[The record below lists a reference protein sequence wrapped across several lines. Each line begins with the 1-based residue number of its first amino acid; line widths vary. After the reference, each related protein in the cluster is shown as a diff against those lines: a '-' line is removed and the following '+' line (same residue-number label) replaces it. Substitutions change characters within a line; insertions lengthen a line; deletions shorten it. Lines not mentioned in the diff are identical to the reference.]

1 LIGSETE
8 TDKAKLQNFL
18 TLVDSIGAKLDIES
32 VEFGRFVD
40 LRSALE
46 EF

>member
-1 LIGSETE
+1 MIEGETE
-8 TDKAKLQNFL
+8 TDKAKLQNFVN
-18 TLVDSIGAKLDIES
+18 LVDSIGAKLDIES
-32 VEFGRFVD
+32 VEFGRLVD